1 MSNTFTEGE
10 AFAPQRSLFN
20 ALGFTKEEMRKPLV
34 GIVSSYN
41 EIVPGHMNIDKI
53 VDAVKLGVA
62 MAGGTPVVFPA
73 KMCIRDRNYRVTGK
87 EQIRSPQI

>member
-62 MAGGTPVVFPA
+62 RQVEHQL
-73 KMCIRDRNYRVTGK
+73 YS
-87 EQIRSPQI
+87 QRSQYVMELPWDMLE

>member
-62 MAGGTPVVFPA
+62 MQVEHQL
-73 KMCIRDRNYRVTGK
+73 YS
-87 EQIRSPQI
+87 QRSQYVMELPWDMLE

>member
-62 MAGGTPVVFPA
+62 MAGGTSL
-73 KMCIRDRNYRVTGK
+73 YS
-87 EQIRSPQI
+87 QRSQYVMDCHGTCWNENIHW

>member
-34 GIVSSYN
+34 GIVSSY
-41 EIVPGHMNIDKI
+41 M
-53 VDAVKLGVA
+53 
-62 MAGGTPVVFPA
+62 
-73 KMCIRDRNYRVTGK
+73 
-87 EQIRSPQI
+87 RSCQGI

>member
-41 EIVPGHMNIDKI
+41 EIVPGQVEHQ
-53 VDAVKLGVA
+53 L
-62 MAGGTPVVFPA
+62 
-73 KMCIRDRNYRVTGK
+73 YS
-87 EQIRSPQI
+87 QRSQYVMELPWDMLE

>member
-41 EIVPGHMNIDKI
+41 EIVPGLSLIHISEP
-53 VDAVKLGVA
+53 
-62 MAGGTPVVFPA
+62 TRP
-73 KMCIRDRNYRVTGK
+73 
-87 EQIRSPQI
+87 

>member
-41 EIVPGHMNIDKI
+41 EIVEHQ
-53 VDAVKLGVA
+53 L
-62 MAGGTPVVFPA
+62 
-73 KMCIRDRNYRVTGK
+73 YS
-87 EQIRSPQI
+87 QRSQYVMELPWDMLE